1 VPGRLPNFGTGAF
14 LFGKH
19 AQQSAMQL
27 AVGSISNYT
36 SQLIGSSRS
45 SPQDAAKALGIG
57 NTGTGKFIGTY
68 NFGAS
73 IGTYNFG
80 TESWVST
87 AQSTPA
93 TTKRR
98 LRRRIIRK
106 GNITIYKPK
115 LSVMGGGLVIFPL
128 LFFGLTLPLIIE
140 GAPVPL
146 EQLLGLATFWLLCI
160 ALTVVPLGARLEVG
174 EDYIKSYLFGFTTTP
189 KIHRSDVDQIRYENL
204 TAWGISLG
212 KGIKIWR
219 KDAGRSQFSIKPKWA
234 FDASIGESAYGKE
247 AIDHARRVLSSG
259 NQD

>member
-1 VPGRLPNFGTGAF
+1 MGVYGTVHSCYHKATIAKKNNKERQHNHLQAQTLRNGR
-14 LFGKH
+14 
-19 AQQSAMQL
+19 
-27 AVGSISNYT
+27 
-36 SQLIGSSRS
+36 
-45 SPQDAAKALGIG
+45 
-57 NTGTGKFIGTY
+57 
-68 NFGAS
+68 
-73 IGTYNFG
+73 
-80 TESWVST
+80 
-87 AQSTPA
+87 
-93 TTKRR
+93 
-98 LRRRIIRK
+98 
-106 GNITIYKPK
+106 
-115 LSVMGGGLVIFPL
+115 GLVIFPL